1 MGPGEGLSCDI
12 SLNTKLT
19 LEERKLYQDP
29 LLIRRLLRDAKT
41 VAIVGLSSNEQKAS
55 YFVGNYLQHEGYRII
70 PINPRAAGETILG
83 ETVYADLLEASKAL
97 KEQGATLDVV
107 EIFRPPKEVPAIVD
121 QAIEAGAK
129 AVWMQLKLVD
139 LPAAAKA
146 REAGLDVVAD
156 RCLKIEHGRYAG
168 TLAWGGMNTEIISA
182 RKAPC
187 PKK

>member
-12 SLNTKLT
+12 TLNTKLT
-19 LEERKLYQDP
+19 LEQRKLYQDP

-41 VAIVGLSSNEQKAS
+41 VAIVGLSSNSQKAS
-55 YFVGNYLQHEGYRII
+55 YFVANYLQHEGYRII
-70 PINPRAAGETILG
+70 PVNPRAEGEILS
-83 ETVYADLLEASKAL
+83 EPVYPDLLAAGQAL
-97 KEQGATLDVV
+97 KEQGVSLDVV
-107 EIFRPPKEVPAIVD
+107 EIFRPPKEIPAVVD

-139 LPAAAKA
+139 LDAAAKA
-146 REAGLDVVAD
+146 RRAGLEVVAD

-182 RKAPC
+182 RKAPY